1 MDASLD
7 KSPDVRRIGPT
18 KPRAAT
24 LPLITVSD
32 LWTPALRG
40 LKVLQRRSDVELRVV
55 DNSGRPSND
64 PQSTSRI
71 PNPRTEKLNKQR
83 MRSML
88 IKSYMGDRDTI
99 NPQRSTWIP
108 IWDVVTFFATVLT
121 AIVTPY
127 EVGFVEDA
135 QCVDGLFLFNRIID
149 LLFMIDIVILFHLQ
163 YVDGTTGV
171 WVTSKR
177 KIAWQYLKT
186 WFFFDVLSIV
196 PIYVVLLLDK
206 NATCYPFV
214 HDPIRPEV
222 GSGPLVGSER
232 TGMKAALGVRTI
244 RLLRLVK
251 LARVLKAARVFT
263 SLFTDL
269 LVKYFE
275 ITYAVTEII
284 KLIFMII
291 SVAHLSACM
300 WSFLPSLFID
310 DESPTWKRAMRE
322 DKGQDFDSPLE
333 LYVAALY
340 WATMTLTGIGYGDI
354 SAQNTP
360 EQAVAVVL
368 MLVTASAWA
377 YVIGTIAGV
386 YSTLNPNL
394 VQYRNTM
401 DTLNYFMRERQL
413 PKDMRIMLREYFHN
427 ARHMLEANDDEDL
440 LAKMSPLLKG
450 TVAVAANSIWLGQIW
465 FLNGLGSTRLERDF
479 VAALAMELQLSAFI
493 VHERMPIGQLYVLKQ
508 GMVVKLYRFLGKGRV
523 WGEDALLPQRDFA
536 IVDHSQAVAL
546 TFCECM
552 LLRRHDF
559 VRVGNAF
566 PDEMAKIRK
575 RMRSIVLQRYL
586 ILSLSQVGNDVS
598 PGDRPRTG
606 FATCRSFIRC
616 EDAHGYTYLESW
628 RTEPDESGFS
638 PTSTRLSSNR
648 KAKPLDSLDE
658 GCGPHEPRGAASLD
672 GSVHEGVV
680 APHAAHGRLEETT
693 SRLVDMLRDMQAAQA
708 RMDAQLQLFDQRLD
722 ALRAATPIDVNVQV
736 LPDGAVQHVRETT
749 S

>member
-7 KSPDVRRIGPT
+7 KSPDVRKIGPT

-24 LPLITVSD
+24 LPLYTVSD

-40 LKVLQRRSDVELRVV
+40 MKVLQRRSDVELRVV

-186 WFFFDVLSIV
+186 WFFFDVLSIL
-196 PIYVVLLLDK
+196 PIYVVLLLDE

-214 HDPIRPEV
+214 HDPTRPEV
-222 GSGPLVGSER
+222 GSGPLDGSER

-263 SLFTDL
+263 SLITDL

-291 SVAHLSACM
+291 SIAHLSACM

-450 TVAVAANSIWLGQIW
+450 TVAVAANSIWLRQIW

-575 RMRSIVLQRYL
+575 RMRNIVLQRYL

-616 EDAHGYTYLESW
+616 EDAQGYTYLESW

-672 GSVHEGVV
+672 GSVHEDVV

-736 LPDGAVQHVRETT
+736 LPDGAVQHARETT